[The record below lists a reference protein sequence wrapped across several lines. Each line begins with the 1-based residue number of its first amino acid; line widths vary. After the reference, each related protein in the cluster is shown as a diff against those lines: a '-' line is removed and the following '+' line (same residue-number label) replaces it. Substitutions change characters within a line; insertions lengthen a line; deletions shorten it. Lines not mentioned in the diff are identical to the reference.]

1 VIEEYSI
8 ICEITIADRQN
19 GQTGFHQGHGDGNG
33 CHNAVKHKEYQES
46 REDAY
51 PHMRIH
57 GVHVGIVVPIEIEH
71 EKSRVQSEDEHQVA
85 EYKPPIA
92 TLEEKIRAK

>member
-1 VIEEYSI
+1 
-8 ICEITIADRQN
+8 
-19 GQTGFHQGHGDGNG
+19 
-33 CHNAVKHKEYQES
+33 
-46 REDAY
+46 
-51 PHMRIH
+51 MRIH
-57 GVHVGIVVPIEIEH
+57 GVHVGTVVPIEIEH

>member
-1 VIEEYSI
+1 
-8 ICEITIADRQN
+8 
-19 GQTGFHQGHGDGNG
+19 
-33 CHNAVKHKEYQES
+33 
-46 REDAY
+46 
-51 PHMRIH
+51 MRIH
-57 GVHVGIVVPIEIEH
+57 GVYVGIVVPIEIEH